1 MSLLALQSAFR
12 AWLPSRENSSPSL
25 FGDSCAP
32 GLRVY
37 RNNYRSQLI
46 NCLEHSFPRVRE
58 WLGPEAFL
66 SVCTGHVDSVAPGS
80 WTIDAYALGLLPT
93 LAKHYPSDPDVTEL
107 AWLEWALGEA
117 FISRDEAAV
126 SAEDLDSVDWD
137 NAVLHFVNSAT
148 VRPAQTN
155 AGQIWAALADRQLP
169 PAAERLAP
177 GCGYLV
183 WRQGF
188 EAHFRTLDSL
198 EHTALLSV
206 SERATFAEVCETL
219 VEGHGE
225 EEAIALAGQWLGRW
239 IGDGLIARV
248 TTRDR

>member
-177 GCGYLV
+177 GCG
-183 WRQGF
+183 RAPARG
-188 EAHFRTLDSL
+188 APR
-198 EHTALLSV
+198 APRCGR
-206 SERATFAEVCETL
+206 SESHVPARHVRCWHCPGGGSARP
-219 VEGHGE
+219 
-225 EEAIALAGQWLGRW
+225 GRPTP
-239 IGDGLIARV
+239 R
-248 TTRDR
+248 TTRCRC